1 MSQMSFS
8 DFEYAGKR
16 KQTRRERFLAEM
28 DQVVPW
34 TGLLGLIE
42 PFYPKAGGGR
52 KPYPL
57 ETMLRIHLLQNWF
70 SLSDPAM
77 EEALYEITPMR
88 QFARLTLSAP
98 IPEDTTIMNFRH
110 LLEKHQL
117 APAILA
123 VINGYLRDKGLSL
136 RQGTIVDATIIHAP
150 SSTKNKDG
158 ERDPEMHQ
166 TKKGNPLSKCW
177 VGGVYGSH
185 SFVLAQA
192 AFRSPFFA
200 SAFCAGLKKSDLF
213 VVSTSVFAKPDRI

>member
-88 QFARLTLSAP
+88 QFARLSCAFNTENRAETPSTRAASGHFQQIALGAGQ
-98 IPEDTTIMNFRH
+98 I
-110 LLEKHQL
+110 
-117 APAILA
+117 
-123 VINGYLRDKGLSL
+123 
-136 RQGTIVDATIIHAP
+136 AT
-150 SSTKNKDG
+150 
-158 ERDPEMHQ
+158 RRR
-166 TKKGNPLSKCW
+166 C
-177 VGGVYGSH
+177 V
-185 SFVLAQA
+185 
-192 AFRSPFFA
+192 A
-200 SAFCAGLKKSDLF
+200 S
-213 VVSTSVFAKPDRI
+213 

>member
-16 KQTRRERFLAEM
+16 KKTRRERFLAEM

-34 TGLLGLIE
+34 SGLLGLIE

-77 EEALYEITPMR
+77 EEALYEITPPIR

-123 VINGYLRDKGLSL
+123 VINGYLQEKGLSL
-136 RQGTIVDATIIHAP
+136 RQGT
-150 SSTKNKDG
+150 
-158 ERDPEMHQ
+158 
-166 TKKGNPLSKCW
+166 
-177 VGGVYGSH
+177 
-185 SFVLAQA
+185 A
-192 AFRSPFFA
+192 ANVA
-200 SAFCAGLKKSDLF
+200 DVTQVAELLHG
-213 VVSTSVFAKPDRI
+213 

>member
-98 IPEDTTIMNFRH
+98 IPEDTTIM
-110 LLEKHQL
+110 
-117 APAILA
+117 
-123 VINGYLRDKGLSL
+123 
-136 RQGTIVDATIIHAP
+136 
-150 SSTKNKDG
+150 
-158 ERDPEMHQ
+158 
-166 TKKGNPLSKCW
+166 
-177 VGGVYGSH
+177 
-185 SFVLAQA
+185 
-192 AFRSPFFA
+192 
-200 SAFCAGLKKSDLF
+200 
-213 VVSTSVFAKPDRI
+213 

>member
-28 DQVVPW
+28 EQVVPW
-34 TGLLGLIE
+34 SGLVALIE
-42 PFYPKAGGGR
+42 PHYPKAGGGR

-77 EEALYEITPMR
+77 EEALYEITSMR

-117 APAILA
+117 AAGILET
-123 VINGYLRDKGLSL
+123 INNYLQDKGLSL
-136 RQGTIVDATIIHAP
+136 VSAP
-150 SSTKNKDG
+150 
-158 ERDPEMHQ
+158 
-166 TKKGNPLSKCW
+166 
-177 VGGVYGSH
+177 
-185 SFVLAQA
+185 
-192 AFRSPFFA
+192 
-200 SAFCAGLKKSDLF
+200 
-213 VVSTSVFAKPDRI
+213 

>member
-98 IPEDTTIMNFRH
+98 IPN
-110 LLEKHQL
+110 LLAAWIKIALFQMGVDL
-117 APAILA
+117 K
-123 VINGYLRDKGLSL
+123 NGDSE
-136 RQGTIVDATIIHAP
+136 QF
-150 SSTKNKDG
+150 
-158 ERDPEMHQ
+158 E
-166 TKKGNPLSKCW
+166 
-177 VGGVYGSH
+177 
-185 SFVLAQA
+185 
-192 AFRSPFFA
+192 
-200 SAFCAGLKKSDLF
+200 
-213 VVSTSVFAKPDRI
+213 

>member
-34 TGLLGLIE
+34 AGLLELIE

-98 IPEDTTIMNFRH
+98 IPKT
-110 LLEKHQL
+110 
-117 APAILA
+117 P
-123 VINGYLRDKGLSL
+123 
-136 RQGTIVDATIIHAP
+136 
-150 SSTKNKDG
+150 
-158 ERDPEMHQ
+158 
-166 TKKGNPLSKCW
+166 
-177 VGGVYGSH
+177 
-185 SFVLAQA
+185 
-192 AFRSPFFA
+192 RS
-200 SAFCAGLKKSDLF
+200 
-213 VVSTSVFAKPDRI
+213 